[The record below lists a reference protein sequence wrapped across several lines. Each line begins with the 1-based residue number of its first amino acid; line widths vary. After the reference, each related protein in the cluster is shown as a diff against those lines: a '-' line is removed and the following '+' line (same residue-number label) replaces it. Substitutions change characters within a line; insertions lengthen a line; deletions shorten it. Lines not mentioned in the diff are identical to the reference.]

1 MTSVPLSEQ
10 SDPAAGERLTAAL
23 PRDTFAQVCGRG
35 GLVLE
40 VRVGAG
46 AALWRGHPWGTGW
59 TGGGEPL
66 ALGELVEAVRPTDLN
81 VPAGSGLPT
90 GYSPAWG
97 WGWHAAT
104 APPPVYPGEASV
116 GWLADDAELRE
127 LVARAFPDAETPPG
141 DPRVARWF
149 GARIDGRLIAAAAAL
164 RTEPGAA
171 VLSSLTV
178 DPQARRSGWGGAVTA
193 WFARERL
200 SHGAGV
206 VGLGT
211 YLANTAARALYTRV
225 GFVDVPYV
233 GGSRDDQGASR
244 NDQGLGRVDQGAD

>member
-1 MTSVPLSEQ
+1 VTSEPLTEQ
-10 SDPAAGERLTAAL
+10 ADPAAGDRLTVAL

-40 VRVGAG
+40 VHVGSG

-59 TGGGEPL
+59 TGGGEPN
-66 ALGELVEAVRPTDLN
+66 ALGELVAAVRPTDIS
-81 VPAGSGLPT
+81 VPAASGLPT
-90 GYSPAWG
+90 GYHPAWG
-97 WGWHAAT
+97 WGWHATT
-104 APPPVYPGEASV
+104 APPPVHPGERAV
-116 GWLADDAELRE
+116 GWLADDAELWD

-149 GARIDGRLIAAAAAL
+149 GARVDGGLIAAAAAL

-171 VLSSLTV
+171 LLSSLTV
-178 DPQARRSGWGGAVTA
+178 DQHVRRNGWGGAVTA

-200 SHGAGV
+200 SHGAAV

-211 YLANTAARALYTRV
+211 YLANTAARALYARV
-225 GFVDVPYV
+225 GFEDVPYV
-233 GGSRDDQGASR
+233 GGSRDDRVISR
-244 NDQGLGRVDQGAD
+244 GDQGAD